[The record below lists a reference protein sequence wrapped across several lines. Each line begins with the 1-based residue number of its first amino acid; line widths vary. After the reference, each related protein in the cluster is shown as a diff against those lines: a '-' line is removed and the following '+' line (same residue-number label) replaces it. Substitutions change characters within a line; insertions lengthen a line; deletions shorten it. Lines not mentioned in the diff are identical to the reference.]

1 MKFGSVA
8 RILSTIAQ
16 GDDINRDRSA
26 NRAKV
31 TNMLNGGQLITN
43 EEAAKLKQ
51 EIKSN
56 FKEACVLFAHAV
68 RQMDGAFLKAKY
80 FFRVVL
86 PKAPKEIKTE
96 YETGITEDI
105 NEVMKD
111 SAEMLECIGDENNAV
126 IAHGIAPSMW
136 KEGET
141 PIPEFIAIDDLRIP
155 TDTKTSM
162 SNMSWFAWLREFTI
176 GELINLVFNEHA
188 ETSWNKPLV
197 RKTVSL
203 YKDDLFETQTS
214 DMNLSEEKILSA
226 YRQGAGYLSSDKA
239 PTIKMWSFFYKDDD
253 NEGKWNQRILATSDG
268 VKGEK
273 PDEFFYERDGVAD
286 SLAQLLHV
294 QYGDLTA
301 DAPKKYHAV
310 RSLGYLLF
318 EPCFWSNQLLCR
330 KIQSVF
336 ENMNPLLKVTNP
348 VGKARPNVINL
359 FNSSIL
365 EEGTQIV
372 PANER
377 HQVNLPFVESVQAQL
392 KQVMNEAATQ
402 YNQAIDNGTQKE
414 RTAYEVAALLSLVN
428 AMMSNIMIVAFGR
441 KKFQYQEIA
450 RRFCIAKS
458 QDKMVKSFREK
469 VKARGIPDE
478 WIDIK
483 KWRVEIE
490 VPAGAGNPTMA
501 TAQANWLMQNRMSY
515 NPQAQQEILNF
526 ATSVMT
532 DDSRK
537 GAQFAP
543 LDNKA
548 ETTPSQKSAE
558 ADFTML
564 MRGHQPAV
572 MENANVI
579 DQVTVLL
586 KLLGEE
592 VQMAMQDGQAT
603 ARDVWGMHQV
613 EQHVGRLLQQ
623 MQADPARQEMAK
635 SAADALGKISND
647 IRTIEQ
653 AVTKKTQ
660 EQAKAQQDATQVGV
674 QQESDA
680 KTASIVGQATAK
692 VRMHKEQATAKM
704 QLQTEQAGL
713 KNQIKAD
720 AHQQDQQ
727 RANEAMILDEQRKN
741 AMNDAQVARTKV
753 MAEATAQNEPTE

>member
-1 MKFGSVA
+1 MKFGSVE
-8 RILSTIAQ
+8 RILTTIAQ

-43 EEAAKLKQ
+43 EEAAKLHQ

-56 FKEACVLFAHAV
+56 FKEACVLFAHAI

-80 FFRVVL
+80 FFRVLL
-86 PKAPKEIKTE
+86 PKAPKEVKTG
-96 YETGITEDI
+96 YETGITEDV
-105 NEVMKD
+105 NEVLKD
-111 SAEMLECIGDENNAV
+111 SAEMMECIGDENNAV
-126 IAHGIAPSMW
+126 IAHGIAPVMW
-136 KEGET
+136 KDDEE

-162 SNMSWFAWLREFTI
+162 TRMPWFAWLREFTI
-176 GELINLVFNEHA
+176 GELIKMAFDTHA
-188 ETSWNKPLV
+188 DTHWNKPLIT
-197 RKTVSL
+197 KTMAL
-203 YKDDLFETQTS
+203 YKDDLFETQTN
-214 DMNLSEEKILSA
+214 DMNLTEEKILSA
-226 YRQGAGYLSSDKA
+226 YRQGVGFLSSDKA
-239 PTIKMWSFFYKDDD
+239 PTVKFWSFYYKDDD
-253 NEGKWNQRILATSDG
+253 TDKWNHKMLAAVGG

-273 PDEFFYERDGVAD
+273 PDKFFYEKDGVAD
-286 SLAQLLHV
+286 SLGQLLHV

-301 DAPKKYHAV
+301 DAPRKYHAV

-318 EPCFWSNQLLCR
+318 EPCFWSNQMLCR
-330 KIQSVF
+330 KIQHAF
-336 ENMNPLLKVTNP
+336 ENMNILLKQTTP
-348 VGKARPNVINL
+348 AGKARPSVINL

-365 EEGTQIV
+365 PEGTQIV
-372 PANER
+372 PSNER
-377 HQVNLPFVESVQAQL
+377 HQVNLPLVESVQAQL
-392 KQVMNEAATQ
+392 KQLMNEAATQ
-402 YNQAIDNGTQKE
+402 YNQSIDNGTQKE
-414 RTAYEVAALLSLVN
+414 RTAYEVAAMLSLVN

-450 RRFCIAKS
+450 RRFCIDKS
-458 QDKMVKSFREK
+458 NDKLVKLFREK

-483 KWRVEIE
+483 KWKVEIE

-501 TAQANWLMQNRMSY
+501 TAQANWLMQNRMAFS
-515 NPQAQQEILNF
+515 PQSQQEILNF

-543 LDNKA
+543 MDNKA

-558 ADFTML
+558 SDFTML

-572 MENANVI
+572 MDNANVI
-579 DQVTVLL
+579 DQVTVLI

-592 VQMAMQDGQAT
+592 VQMGMQDGLAT

-613 EQHVGRLLQQ
+613 EQHIGALLQQ
-623 MQADPARQEMAK
+623 MQADPARQERAK
-635 SAADALGKISND
+635 AAADALGKISND

-653 AVTKKTQ
+653 AVTKKAQ
-660 EQAKAQQDATQVGV
+660 DQAKAQQDATQVGAK
-674 QQESDA
+674 QESDA
-680 KTASIVGQATAK
+680 ATASIVGKATAA
-692 VRMHKEQATAKM
+692 VQMHEEAAASKMKLQA
-704 QLQTEQAGL
+704 EQAGL

-720 AHQQDQQ
+720 AHQQDQN
-727 RANEAMILDEQRKN
+727 RADQSMMAEENRKTM
-741 AMNDAQVARTKV
+741 MNDAQISRTKM
-753 MAEATAQNEPTE
+753 MAEATPKSE